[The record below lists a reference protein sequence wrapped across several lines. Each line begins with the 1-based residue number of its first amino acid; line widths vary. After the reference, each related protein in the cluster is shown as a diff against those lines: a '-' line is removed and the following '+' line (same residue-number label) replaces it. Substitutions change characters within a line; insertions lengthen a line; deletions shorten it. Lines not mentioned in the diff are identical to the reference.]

1 MFLEQKMVKGGAGSC
16 RAFSPRLK
24 SLALILWWWVFLGLE
39 QGNDVRGP
47 LLCRM
52 EGRGLGQ
59 GGKERG
65 RNPGRRL
72 LHSPGSSAK
81 IIGP

>member
-1 MFLEQKMVKGGAGSC
+1 MFLEQKMAKVGAGSC

-24 SLALILWWWVFLGLE
+24 SLALILWWWIFLGFG

-52 EGRGLGQ
+52 EGRGLGR
-59 GGKERG
+59 GGEERG
-65 RNPGRRL
+65 RNPGQEATAL
-72 LHSPGSSAK
+72 PWKFS
-81 IIGP
+81 